1 MQVPRPQTAADW
13 FRSLTEVDYPEPSSL
28 VALRPVKRNVWA
40 SHVTSQTQLCGL
52 PRFLSVRPVPT
63 LPATLRVLGY
73 AGRGI
78 NRQAIYY
85 TVMDGRNDHRLR
97 LPFGGLLM
105 DPVERRAAVQA
116 DLGLAEWL
124 HARTRHLPVR
134 SMLRFDL
141 GDREIRVMAAG
152 DRPRKLYESFHPR
165 TSFDHLAVQQALE
178 ELFGQLAVAGPR

>member
-1 MQVPRPQTAADW
+1 MYDARPELAADW
-13 FRSLTEVDYPEPSSL
+13 FRTLTEVDYPEPSSL
-28 VALRPVKRNVWA
+28 VGLRPVKRNVWA
-40 SHVTSQTQLCGL
+40 SHVTSQTQVFGL

-63 LPATLRVLGY
+63 LPAVLRVLGY

-85 TVMDGRNDHRLR
+85 TVMDGRNDLRLR

-105 DPVERRAAVQA
+105 DPVERRAAIQA
-116 DLGLAEWL
+116 DLALAEWL

-141 GDREIRVMAAG
+141 GDREIRVMSAT

-165 TSFDHLAVQQALE
+165 TSFDHRAVQQALDQV
-178 ELFGQLAVAGPR
+178 FGQFAVAAAR